1 MEKANPRIRYVEVG
15 IKQVRKI
22 KLYPLS
28 IQDQMTLSDLVT
40 EAFFAFFLTEDESR
54 KEKTDAEILSFA
66 IETVKINL
74 GLILDLV
81 TDPESEVSLKEIDN
95 AQGSQIA
102 LAIVEMNYS
111 NEETVKNVKSLF
123 EKVKGLFASKRQ
135 PSMFAKNIQDT
146 GSNIFSPKATEKA
159 ESPSAN

>member
-28 IQDQMTLSDLVT
+28 IQDQMTLSDLVAET
-40 EAFFAFFLTEDESR
+40 FFAFFLTEDESR

-74 GLILDLV
+74 GLILELV

-102 LAIVEMNYS
+102 LAIVEMNYT

-123 EKVKGLFASKRQ
+123 EKVKGLFPSKRQ
-135 PSMFAKNIQDT
+135 SSMFAKNIQDT
-146 GSNIFSPKATEKA
+146 GSNIFSPKATETA
-159 ESPSAN
+159 ESASAS